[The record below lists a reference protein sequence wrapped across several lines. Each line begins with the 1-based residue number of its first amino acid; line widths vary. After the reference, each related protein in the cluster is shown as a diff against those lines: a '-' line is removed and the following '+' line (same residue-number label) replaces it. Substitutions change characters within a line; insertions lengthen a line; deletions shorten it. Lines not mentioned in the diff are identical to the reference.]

1 MDRLSPRAAKGDIIF
16 RWGNPSLYDS
26 GEGPSFNADGNTTS
40 EGDQQLFHHHDT
52 QWIKEG
58 LPGAGNFLIFENGSR
73 RAGAHRSQLLEINP
87 YAGTYP
93 NAPYLSELA
102 AGGPAKQVVWSFAS
116 REPNSLSSR
125 NISGVQRLANGNT
138 LGVAGRHG
146 HAFQVTPDGEVVW
159 EYIVPVMRGVP
170 EDATLDDIYKAAI
183 SDADDNS
190 VFTAHWI
197 SSDHPGLAGKD
208 LTPQGKIT
216 DVLTQ

>member
-1 MDRLSPRAAKGDIIF
+1 M
-16 RWGNPSLYDS
+16 
-26 GEGPSFNADGNTTS
+26 
-40 EGDQQLFHHHDT
+40 
-52 QWIKEG
+52 
-58 LPGAGNFLIFENGSR
+58 
-73 RAGAHRSQLLEINP
+73 
-87 YAGTYP
+87 
-93 NAPYLSELA
+93 
-102 AGGPAKQVVWSFAS
+102 
-116 REPNSLSSR
+116 
-125 NISGVQRLANGNT
+125 
-138 LGVAGRHG
+138 
-146 HAFQVTPDGEVVW
+146 VW